1 MHAGAL
7 EQHFDDGIFWRHWPV
22 AKAERVVVLVHGLGE
37 HSGRY
42 EELAEFFNARA
53 TAVVALDH
61 IGHGLSPGTRCH
73 LSSFEDYLGPLDAL
87 VNQAEALYPDTP
99 KVLLGHSLGGLISAA
114 YLLRAQDRFQSAV
127 LSGPALG
134 IDPAPPVWQQKI
146 MQLLSLLLPKL
157 GAMQLDASQISRSA
171 DVVEAYK
178 ADPLV
183 HNGKISAR
191 LVTELF
197 ATLEN
202 VNARAAEIKLPFK
215 IFHGESDV
223 MTSPALSKAFVER
236 VASELREYQGYPG
249 LYHEIFNEP
258 EREQV
263 MQDVQAFI
271 ERAAAIHS

>member
-7 EQHFDDGIFWRHWPV
+7 EQSFEDGIFWRHWPV
-22 AKAERVVVLVHGLGE
+22 AEAQRVVVLVHGLGE

-61 IGHGLSPGTRCH
+61 KGHGLSPGVRCH
-73 LSSFEDYLGPLDAL
+73 VDKFSDFLEPLSRLCSE
-87 VNQAEALYPDTP
+87 AEQLYPGVP

-114 YLLRAQDRFQSAV
+114 FLLEHQNLFESAV

-134 IDPAPPVWQQKI
+134 IDPLPPIWQQKVTQVI
-146 MQLLSLLLPKL
+146 SALLPKL
-157 GAMQLDASQISRSA
+157 GVMQLDAGQISRSA
-171 DVVEAYK
+171 DVVAAYQ

-197 ATLEN
+197 ATLAL
-202 VNARAAEIKLPFK
+202 VNEKAATITLPIK

-223 MTSPALSKAFVER
+223 MTSPKLSQAFVGK
-236 VASELREYQGYPG
+236 VSSAMAEYQGYEG

-258 EREQV
+258 ERAQV
-263 MQDVQAFI
+263 MQDVQTFI
-271 ERAAAIHS
+271 EQAAAAA

>member
-7 EQHFDDGIFWRHWPV
+7 EQSFEDGIFWRHWPV
-22 AKAERVVVLVHGLGE
+22 AEAQRVVVLVHGLGE

-61 IGHGLSPGTRCH
+61 KGHGLSPGVRCH
-73 LSSFEDYLGPLDAL
+73 IDKFTDFLEPLARL
-87 VNQAEALYPDTP
+87 CTEAEQLYPNVP
-99 KVLLGHSLGGLISAA
+99 KVLLGHSLGGLIAA
-114 YLLRAQDRFQSAV
+114 AFLLEHQNVFQSAV

-134 IDPAPPVWQQKI
+134 IDPAPPIWQQKI
-146 MQLLSLLLPKL
+146 TQVISTLLPKL
-157 GAMQLDASQISRSA
+157 GVMQLDAGQISRSA
-171 DVVEAYK
+171 DVVAAYQ

-197 ATLEN
+197 ATLTLVNEN
-202 VNARAAEIKLPFK
+202 AAKITLPIK

-223 MTSPALSKAFVER
+223 MTSPKLSQAFVGK
-236 VASELREYQGYPG
+236 VGSAMAEYQGYAG

-258 EREQV
+258 ERAQV
-263 MQDVQAFI
+263 MQDVQTFI
-271 ERAAAIHS
+271 EQAAAA

>member
-7 EQHFDDGIFWRHWPV
+7 EQSFEDGIFWRHWPV
-22 AKAERVVVLVHGLGE
+22 AEAQRVVVLVHGLGE

-61 IGHGLSPGTRCH
+61 KGHGLSPGVRCH
-73 LSSFEDYLGPLDAL
+73 VDKFSDFLEPLSRLCSE
-87 VNQAEALYPDTP
+87 AEQLYPGVP

-114 YLLRAQDRFQSAV
+114 FLLEHQNLFESAV

-134 IDPAPPVWQQKI
+134 IDPLPPIWQQKVTKVI
-146 MQLLSLLLPKL
+146 SALLPKL
-157 GAMQLDASQISRSA
+157 GVMQLDAGQISRSA
-171 DVVEAYK
+171 DVVAAYQ

-197 ATLEN
+197 ATLALVSEK
-202 VNARAAEIKLPFK
+202 AATITLPIKV
-215 IFHGESDV
+215 FHGESDV
-223 MTSPALSKAFVER
+223 MTSPKLSQAFVGK
-236 VASELREYQGYPG
+236 VSSAMAEYQGYEG

-258 EREQV
+258 ERAQV
-263 MQDVQAFI
+263 MQDVQTFI
-271 ERAAAIHS
+271 EQAAAAA